1 MSKRMIRVNELL
13 RRELSEQLRQR
24 YRDSAAAVTIS
35 EVDTSPDLRRA
46 SIYYAV
52 LGGAPALH
60 QAEQLFRR
68 IGKDL
73 RQQVARRVTLKYMP
87 AFEFIHDPSME
98 RGAHILGLLDDL
110 DTAEENQSHER

>member
-24 YRDSAAAVTIS
+24 YRSAAAAITIS

-46 SIYYAV
+46 SIYYSV
-52 LGGAPALH
+52 LGEETALLE
-60 QAEQLFRR
+60 AEQLFRR
-68 IGKDL
+68 ISKDL

-110 DTAEENQSHER
+110 ETTEEK